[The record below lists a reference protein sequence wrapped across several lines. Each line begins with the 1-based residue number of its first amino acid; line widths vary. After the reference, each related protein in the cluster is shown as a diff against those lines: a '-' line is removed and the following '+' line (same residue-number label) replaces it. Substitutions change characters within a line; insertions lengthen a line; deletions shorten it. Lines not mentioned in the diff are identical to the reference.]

1 MDWKELNSL
10 LEITVKLSILYFFW
24 PSYKNEN
31 GSITDEDAEERKEVD
46 KEKKVEIV
54 DLV

>member
-1 MDWKELNSL
+1 MVVNSL
-10 LEITVKLSILYFFW
+10 LEITVKLSILYLFW

-31 GSITDEDAEERKEVD
+31 GTITDKNTEERKEVD
-46 KEKKVEIV
+46 KEKKVENV